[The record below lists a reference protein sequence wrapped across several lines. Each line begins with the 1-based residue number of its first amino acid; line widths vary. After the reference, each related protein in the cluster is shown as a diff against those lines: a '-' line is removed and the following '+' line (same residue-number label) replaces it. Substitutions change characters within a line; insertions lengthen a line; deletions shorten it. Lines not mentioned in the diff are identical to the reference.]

1 MFVVVL
7 TKPLEALNFVV
18 DKSLYGLLLEIDE
31 CSEPPGT
38 FCDMNA
44 YCIDTEFSY
53 QCACK
58 EGYTG
63 DGFSGNCN
71 EIGESLIKNWNDSIY
86 YIRILTGKVLS
97 LVKLTTV
104 SQDIIDFIFFYRLPN
119 FETN

>member
-38 FCDMNA
+38 FCDVNA

-86 YIRILTGKVLS
+86 YIRILNGKVLS

>member
-18 DKSLYGLLLEIDE
+18 DKSLHGLLLEIDE

-86 YIRILTGKVLS
+86 YIPILTGKVLS

>member
-38 FCDMNA
+38 FCDVNA

-86 YIRILTGKVLS
+86 YIPILTGKVLS

>member
-7 TKPLEALNFVV
+7 TKPLEPLNFVV

-38 FCDMNA
+38 FCDVNA

-97 LVKLTTV
+97 PVKLTTV

>member
-86 YIRILTGKVLS
+86 YIPILTGKVLS

>member
-18 DKSLYGLLLEIDE
+18 DKSLCGLLLEIDE

-38 FCDMNA
+38 FCDVNA

-97 LVKLTTV
+97 PVKLTTV

>member
-44 YCIDTEFSY
+44 YCIETEFSY

-97 LVKLTTV
+97 PVKLTTV

>member
-86 YIRILTGKVLS
+86 YIPILTGKVLS

-104 SQDIIDFIFFYRLPN
+104 SQDIIDFIFFYRLLN

>member
-38 FCDMNA
+38 FCDVNA

-97 LVKLTTV
+97 PVKLTTV
-104 SQDIIDFIFFYRLPN
+104 SQDIIDFIFFYRLMN

>member
-18 DKSLYGLLLEIDE
+18 DKSLHGLRLEIDE

-38 FCDMNA
+38 FCDVNA

>member
-38 FCDMNA
+38 FCDVNA
-44 YCIDTEFSY
+44 YCIDTEYSY

-71 EIGESLIKNWNDSIY
+71 
-86 YIRILTGKVLS
+86 
-97 LVKLTTV
+97 
-104 SQDIIDFIFFYRLPN
+104 
-119 FETN
+119 

>member
-18 DKSLYGLLLEIDE
+18 DNSLHGLLLEIDE

-86 YIRILTGKVLS
+86 YIPILTGKVLS